1 MGQVIDAIF
10 GLGGAGAY
18 VVVGL
23 LAFGEAAAFVGL
35 VLPGEVAVLLGGVL
49 ASRGQVSLPLI
60 LLVAAVAAIAG
71 DSAGYEIGR
80 RWGRRL
86 VGTRFLRRRADA
98 VRDVERYVRRH
109 GGVVMFLG
117 RWTSVLRAFVP
128 SVAGMGRM
136 PYGRFLVFNIVGG
149 VAWAAVFTLAGYA
162 AGESYAVVDA
172 LTGRAAWILTG
183 VLVAWVA
190 VNLVR
195 RRRVRSRWFAVDVG
209 VWSDATSHGLCPS
222 GATWT
227 RTAALLWSGR
237 GRTTWHHEAAPPA
250 TTAEHVMR
258 RRSSSAT
265 YPTSRPAAP
274 RRARP
279 GWSTPARATTLSRPW
294 VATSLWLA
302 AVAGVLLVGHESLR
316 CEAPH
321 DVWGCGDSG

>member
-1 MGQVIDAIF
+1 
-10 GLGGAGAY
+10 
-18 VVVGL
+18 
-23 LAFGEAAAFVGL
+23 
-35 VLPGEVAVLLGGVL
+35 LPGEVAVLLGGVL

-172 LTGRAAWILTG
+172 LTGRAAWILAG

-250 TTAEHVMR
+250 TTAETRDEAQVVVGDLPDVAPGGTPAGASGLVHAGPGDDVVPAVGRDVAVVGCR
-258 RRSSSAT
+258 RRGAVGGT
-265 YPTSRPAAP
+265 RIA
-274 RRARP
+274 
-279 GWSTPARATTLSRPW
+279 
-294 VATSLWLA
+294 SL
-302 AVAGVLLVGHESLR
+302 
-316 CEAPH
+316 
-321 DVWGCGDSG
+321 